1 MTPSERYINFVWDR
15 LTSKLSDY
23 SLYYSNE
30 FKQFFLIDTTTMEG
44 IFHFQTD
51 TLFWEIPWGE
61 EFKDKYGL
69 DMDEFSSLLV
79 DYINNLLVENKEKI
93 ETLNSKL
100 NSRFLKEIVTN
111 GFRPIRVLRVGL
123 SNIGFTR
130 DITKTGFKIKIKHF

>member
-51 TLFWEIPWGE
+51 TLFWEKPWGE
-61 EFKDKYGL
+61 EFRDKYGL

-93 ETLNSKL
+93 ETLDSKIIH
-100 NSRFLKEIVTN
+100 SRFLKEILTN
-111 GFRPIRVLRVGL
+111 GFRPVRVLRVGL

-130 DITKTGFKIKIKHF
+130 DITKTGYKIK